1 MLSIVALIFVPL
13 SVAAIWSRS
22 TYRRLSRDSLLGTSQ
37 PLVRIFIFSRLIY
50 WFAFGLL
57 LTAFLLAFAFS
68 GLGGE
73 GTRALLLLPDS
84 RFPVSG
90 WMKPIAEVIEYWRFP
105 IVIVSL
111 IAILTSVAALFLIGR
126 RALKHMPE
134 NEGPNA
140 EFLRARARFF
150 FLGLSLMAPPL
161 ILSLFLSF

>member
-1 MLSIVALIFVPL
+1 VLSIIALIFIPL
-13 SVAAIWSRS
+13 AVAAFWSRNA
-22 TYRRLSRDSLLGTSQ
+22 YRRLSQDPLLGKSAL
-37 PLVRIFIFSRLIY
+37 LVRVFIFSRLIY

-68 GLGGE
+68 GLSGE

-84 RFPVSG
+84 RYPVSG
-90 WMKPIAEVIEYWRFP
+90 WMKPIAEVIEFWRFP

-111 IAILTSVAALFLIGR
+111 FGILTSVAALFLIGR
-126 RALKHMPE
+126 GALKQIPE
-134 NEGPNA
+134 NESPNV

-161 ILSLFLSF
+161 ILSLFFSF